1 MCGCK
6 KKSNVSQNPQ
16 FNQKQSNS
24 IKESIV
30 NTIKKY
36 YDKKK

>member
-6 KKSNVSQNPQ
+6 KKSVSQTPQ
-16 FNQKQSNS
+16 FNEKQSTS
-24 IKESIV
+24 IKESIA

-36 YDKKK
+36 YNKKN